1 MKQSN
6 FFEELA
12 TALSL
17 GEPAQ
22 QPQPVSGGYMHRMYR
37 LETTRGCYAVKLLN
51 PEVMSRP
58 TAMDN
63 YCRAEALESVLEQ
76 SGLPVVAA
84 LVFRGSKMQCIQGQY
99 CYVFPWVEHT
109 ALGWREIEPVHCAA
123 VGDLLAQMHNLP
135 IPSGEGLPQFESVNP
150 ESLTIDWVALARKA
164 ETACPEIAPALLAQ
178 LPVLE
183 AAQTA
188 YNRAVEALP
197 PLCCICNADMDC
209 KNVLWKNGQ
218 PLVIDLECLET
229 GNPVNDLIQLSLS
242 WAGGVVCR
250 IDHGC
255 LRTFLSA
262 YRKGKA
268 LPTMDWRVLTG
279 LGFSWLDWLHYN
291 LRRATGEI
299 SGSEAEKQMGLGQ
312 AMETMERIRYFA
324 SVQEKIAA
332 VMEAVMV

>member
-1 MKQSN
+1 MDLRAYFGTLAQSCR
-6 FFEELA
+6 LGYL
-12 TALSL
+12 TAD
-17 GEPAQ
+17 
-22 QPQPVSGGYMHRMYR
+22 PQPVSGGYMHQMYR
-37 LETTRGCYAVKLLN
+37 LDTTGGCYAVKLLN

-63 YCRAEALESVLEQ
+63 YRRAEALEAVLEQ
-76 SGLPVVAA
+76 NGLSIVPA
-84 LVFRGSKMQCIQGQY
+84 LVFGGRKMQCIDGRY

-109 ALGWREIEPVHCAA
+109 ALGWREIEPAHCA
-123 VGDLLAQMHNLP
+123 VMGDLLARMHSLL
-135 IPSGEGLPQFESVNP
+135 IPTGKGAPQFDPVRP
-150 ESLTIDWVALARKA
+150 EAMTIDWAALACKA
-164 ETACPEIAPALLAQ
+164 ETACPEIAPALLEQ

-188 YNRAVEALP
+188 YNLAVEVLP

-209 KNVLWKNGQ
+209 KNVLWKNSQ

-250 IDHGC
+250 IDFGC

-262 YRKGKA
+262 YRQRKE
-268 LPTMDWRVLTG
+268 LPPVDWRCVTG
-279 LGFSWLDWLHYN
+279 LGFSWLDWLSYS
-291 LRRATGEI
+291 LRRAFGETGGD
-299 SGSEAEKQMGLGQ
+299 SAERQTGLAQ
-312 AMETMERIRYFA
+312 AVETLERIRYFA
-324 SVQEKIAA
+324 SVQDKIAA

>member
-1 MKQSN
+1 MDLRAYFDRLAQSCR
-6 FFEELA
+6 
-12 TALSL
+12 L
-17 GEPAQ
+17 GQ
-22 QPQPVSGGYMHRMYR
+22 LTVDPQPVSGGCMHKMYR
-37 LETTRGCYAVKLLN
+37 LDTTGGRYAVKLLN

-58 TAMDN
+58 TAMGN
-63 YCRAEALESVLEQ
+63 YRRAEALEAVLEQ
-76 SGLPVVAA
+76 NGLSIVPA
-84 LVFRGSKMQCIQGQY
+84 LMFGGRKMQCIEGRY

-109 ALGWREIEPVHCAA
+109 ALGWREIEPVHCA
-123 VGDLLAQMHNLP
+123 VMGDLLARMHSLP
-135 IPSGEGLPQFESVNP
+135 IPSGEGVPQFDPVQP
-150 ESLTIDWVALARKA
+150 EAMTIDWAALARKA
-164 ETACPEIAPALLAQ
+164 EIACPEIAPALLEQ

-183 AAQTA
+183 AAQTV

-197 PLCCICNADMDC
+197 PLCSICNADMDC

-242 WAGGVVCR
+242 WAGGAVCR
-250 IDHGC
+250 IDYGC

-262 YRKGKA
+262 YRQRKE
-268 LPTMDWRVLTG
+268 LPPVDWRCVAG